1 MDRVLQRRDT
11 ASNWAKFN
19 PVLSEGEIG
28 IVIDGGKGYKI
39 GDGVTHWNDLEYPSN
54 PTSVVGTIG
63 DSEVAVINQK
73 GVSSLVGLDTYPV
86 FSDTKPY
93 VKGEIVNYGGLLYE
107 FTADHE
113 AGAWIGTD
121 ARETS
126 LRGEVTKIE
135 NNKLNSFKDIEITS
149 IEDLDDGRRPYGVY
163 GVTLLN
169 DDDNFGKRFTFY
181 HLPNGGVDSEY
192 VYQRIQAHNPVYR
205 EDPYYPSRSFH
216 RVGWTAS
223 SDAPYSWTN
232 WVCEDD
238 YYCRKAESSYKG
250 ILSYSGKRNIL

>member
-121 ARETS
+121 VKETS
-126 LRGEVTKIE
+126 LKNYLL
-135 NNKLNSFKDIEITS
+135 NNDIKSMSFSGKAYVDLGSMANYLSDGSFDKYINDPLYDCVWVYIYPNCTNLNISGATHSLIGYFKDIIPSTNNY
-149 IEDLDDGRRPYGVY
+149 LGRDFKENAV
-163 GVTLLN
+163 LCLIN
-169 DDDNFGKRFTFY
+169 LKR
-181 HLPNGGVDSEY
+181 
-192 VYQRIQAHNPVYR
+192 
-205 EDPYYPSRSFH
+205 
-216 RVGWTAS
+216 
-223 SDAPYSWTN
+223 
-232 WVCEDD
+232 
-238 YYCRKAESSYKG
+238 
-250 ILSYSGKRNIL
+250 

>member
-93 VKGEIVNYGGLLYE
+93 VKGEIVNYGG
-107 FTADHE
+107 D
-113 AGAWIGTD
+113 
-121 ARETS
+121 
-126 LRGEVTKIE
+126 
-135 NNKLNSFKDIEITS
+135 
-149 IEDLDDGRRPYGVY
+149 
-163 GVTLLN
+163 
-169 DDDNFGKRFTFY
+169 
-181 HLPNGGVDSEY
+181 
-192 VYQRIQAHNPVYR
+192 
-205 EDPYYPSRSFH
+205 
-216 RVGWTAS
+216 
-223 SDAPYSWTN
+223 
-232 WVCEDD
+232 
-238 YYCRKAESSYKG
+238 
-250 ILSYSGKRNIL
+250 

>member
-113 AGAWIGTD
+113 AREWIGTD

-126 LRGEVTKIE
+126 LRR
-135 NNKLNSFKDIEITS
+135 EIVN
-149 IEDLDDGRRPYGVY
+149 L
-163 GVTLLN
+163 
-169 DDDNFGKRFTFY
+169 
-181 HLPNGGVDSEY
+181 
-192 VYQRIQAHNPVYR
+192 
-205 EDPYYPSRSFH
+205 
-216 RVGWTAS
+216 
-223 SDAPYSWTN
+223 
-232 WVCEDD
+232 
-238 YYCRKAESSYKG
+238 G
-250 ILSYSGKRNIL
+250 IKHDSYSGYLPVDYGHLYSYNGGMVVMLQITFGMP

>member
-28 IVIDGGKGYKI
+28 IVIDEGKGYKI

-113 AGAWIGTD
+113 AGEWNEDDNESISFKEIINESINIILNQINLIKGKG
-121 ARETS
+121 TS
-126 LRGEVTKIE
+126 LERPILSE
-135 NNKLNSFKDIEITS
+135 
-149 IEDLDDGRRPYGVY
+149 LDDGGLFYDTSVKKYICWDGTKWVNMD
-163 GVTLLN
+163 GSELN
-169 DDDNFGKRFTFY
+169 
-181 HLPNGGVDSEY
+181 
-192 VYQRIQAHNPVYR
+192 
-205 EDPYYPSRSFH
+205 
-216 RVGWTAS
+216 
-223 SDAPYSWTN
+223 
-232 WVCEDD
+232 
-238 YYCRKAESSYKG
+238 
-250 ILSYSGKRNIL
+250 

>member
-54 PTSVVGTIG
+54 PTSVVGMIG

-86 FSDTKPY
+86 FSDTKSY

-126 LRGEVTKIE
+126 LKEEVTKELTIKSQGFTCSNPITNE
-135 NNKLNSFKDIEITS
+135 IIKEIFYAKKD
-149 IEDLDDGRRPYGVY
+149 
-163 GVTLLN
+163 
-169 DDDNFGKRFTFY
+169 F
-181 HLPNGGVDSEY
+181 
-192 VYQRIQAHNPVYR
+192 PVYFSLALNYLATDNKYHNR
-205 EDPYYPSRSFH
+205 LYVINKYTDK
-216 RVGWTAS
+216 VV
-223 SDAPYSWTN
+223 D
-232 WVCEDD
+232 
-238 YYCRKAESSYKG
+238 
-250 ILSYSGKRNIL
+250 